1 MPSNTLWLEMIPL
14 QAQHSSATDVK
25 AFGRL
30 LELSTDG

>member
-1 MPSNTLWLEMIPL
+1 MPSKTLWLEMIPL